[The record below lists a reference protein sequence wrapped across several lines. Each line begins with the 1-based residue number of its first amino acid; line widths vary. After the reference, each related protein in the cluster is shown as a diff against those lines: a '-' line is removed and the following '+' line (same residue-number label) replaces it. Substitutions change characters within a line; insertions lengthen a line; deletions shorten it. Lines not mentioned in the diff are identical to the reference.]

1 MIRSFVINNYLAREF
16 VKVVL
21 NMSLVF
27 FCLGFIVNLFE
38 EINYFKDY
46 DVGIDTPIVLTLLF
60 VPSLIYNMFPFMMLL
75 SGIWFFLKMK
85 KTEEI
90 TAMKVSGM
98 SNFSVIMIPSIL
110 SVIIGIFIITSINPI
125 TSFMVK
131 KYEATKGSFDIEK
144 DYFCLDP
151 DLVR

>member
-1 MIRSFVINNYLAREF
+1 MQDFVINNYLAREF
-16 VKVVL
+16 AKVVL

-46 DVGIDTPIVLTLLF
+46 NVGIDTPIVLTLLF

-75 SGIWFFLKMK
+75 SGIWFFLRMK

-90 TAMKVSGM
+90 KA
-98 SNFSVIMIPSIL
+98 
-110 SVIIGIFIITSINPI
+110 
-125 TSFMVK
+125 
-131 KYEATKGSFDIEK
+131 
-144 DYFCLDP
+144 
-151 DLVR
+151 